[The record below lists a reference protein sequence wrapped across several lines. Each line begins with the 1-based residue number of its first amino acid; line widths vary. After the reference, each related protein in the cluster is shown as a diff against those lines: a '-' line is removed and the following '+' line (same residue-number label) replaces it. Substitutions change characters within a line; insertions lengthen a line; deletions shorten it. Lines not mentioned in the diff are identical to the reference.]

1 MKERNE
7 FETEKVDMDLD
18 FMKELSK
25 YLDVLGSDTRLQ
37 ILKFIEKEP
46 KDIRVIS
53 SEIKTSREN
62 TKRHL
67 DKLLSVGVIKKEMGL
82 GEPTVKGIHPVWKYS
97 SVPGGLEAILRSLGV
112 FSNVQ
117 FEMSDK
123 IAEVKEKLSEQLMSK
138 MPVIRVLGG
147 ADDGKTFPIKKDK
160 IRIGRIDSEK
170 MDKYDAETDVA
181 LSEDYRAVTRV
192 SKPHAELTLE
202 EGRWFIEDCSSRNG
216 TFINDKKLDERE
228 KKKLANGDI
237 IGLAKG
243 LPGVRLL
250 FSFQS
255 E

>member
-1 MKERNE
+1 MKEKNV
-7 FETEKVDMDLD
+7 FETEKIGMDLD
-18 FMKELSK
+18 FMKELSE
-25 YLDVLGSDTRLQ
+25 YLDVLGSGTRLK

-46 KDIRVIS
+46 KDIRAIS
-53 SEIKTSREN
+53 SKINTAREN
-62 TKRHL
+62 TKKHL
-67 DKLLSVGVIKKEMGL
+67 DKLLSVGVVKKEMGR

-97 SVPGGLEAILRSLGV
+97 SVPGGLEVILRSLGI
-112 FSNVQ
+112 FSNVK

-123 IAEVKEKLSEQLMSK
+123 IAEVRDKISEEFISNL
-138 MPVIRVLGG
+138 PVIRVLGG
-147 ADDGKTFPIKKDK
+147 ADDEKRFPIKNDK
-160 IRIGRIDSEK
+160 VRIGRIDPEK
-170 MDKYDAETDVA
+170 MDKYDPENDAV

-202 EGRWFIEDCSSRNG
+202 ESGWFVKDYGSRNG
-216 TFINDKKLDERE
+216 TYINDKKLDERE